1 MLRYRLGVIDVIE
14 RAAAVPCGAGALK
27 FGEATLIPELH
38 GEAHDSAA
46 LLLQERGNGGRV
58 DAAGHGD
65 GHEAAPGLGALG
77 KGVELGYGRHAFK
90 KGAIDRA
97 PAASFYP
104 ALATFR
110 YAGDNS
116 RSWATAAGT
125 TLRAKSRSAE
135 VV

>member
-1 MLRYRLGVIDVIE
+1 MLLEVHHIVREIQVLRYRLGVIDVIE

-46 LLLQERGNGGRV
+46 LLLQERGNSGRV

-77 KGVELGYGRHAFK
+77 KGVELGDGRHAFK
-90 KGAIDRA
+90 KGTIDRA

-110 YAGDNS
+110 
-116 RSWATAAGT
+116 
-125 TLRAKSRSAE
+125 
-135 VV
+135 